1 MLISKLK
8 SLAKVIL
15 ETDTGVLY
23 QLVVV
28 DPEHSLVQISCGDP
42 ACRLDPPRVCK
53 VLGAEVGHTIEPTIQ
68 KDRRLVI
75 RFADVDFVLGPIVSA
90 FVEGAGWHYDP
101 WGQQ

>member
-1 MLISKLK
+1 
-8 SLAKVIL
+8 
-15 ETDTGVLY
+15 
-23 QLVVV
+23 
-28 DPEHSLVQISCGDP
+28 
-42 ACRLDPPRVCK
+42 